1 MPSRPAHASWSL
13 ATGPLLGP
21 AAVLALAALA
31 AGCPG
36 HEGSVREPGFQTQA
50 RVSSFSESSAV
61 RLLAA
66 APPYV
71 FAAPERDLV
80 RWDPRTGEALTL
92 DGEHGLPGERVE
104 AMAYDKSSGVLWV
117 ATDRGVSL
125 YNVEHNTFRS
135 LGDGRVES
143 FAGVAVAPADDG
155 GVWLG
160 YQGGLVHVDAAGTWQ
175 ESEISQP
182 VSALLVGR
190 DGALWIG
197 TSAGAM
203 SRAPSGEMTR
213 FGPEQ
218 GCDVSK
224 VRFIAETP
232 DGTPVIV
239 GENKA
244 GEQRIALVL
253 SDACATYR
261 ASPNIRWLAAAH
273 GPEELVVLTPE
284 RLYGVRS
291 SMVGARSLSREGM
304 RLLPV
309 SIPPDSPPRKS
320 PYGIRSLA
328 TGSPA
333 SPHSI
338 EVIGE
343 HVLVGTSVLGIA
355 SLPIIERRGEA
366 GWLRRGELVQGAQT
380 MTVACAAEDDCFV
393 ATGGPRAWRY
403 GDAGFAPESVQ
414 GLQVLAFVQ
423 AQSGE
428 IYALTRD
435 AEQTRI
441 VVHRRVDSGWSQITG
456 LEIEVPGH
464 KPQVRCARFGPDGLL
479 WLGLAHEDE
488 AGNVHSHGMA
498 AVEMSLAAVTYHRG
512 GGAEK
517 DEGVLPIPLGVMDVA
532 FQDETVWL
540 ATSEGVVRARG
551 REAIVFSEAS
561 GLMSELVYGIAA
573 SPRGPVYI
581 ATAKGVGVYEGGQWL
596 FPADLRWPVNDVEM
610 GQDGRLW
617 MATERGVVV
626 YDGARVRRIDQ
637 HRGLLQNEIAEIRAD
652 RFGRIWARSSHG
664 LTLITP

>member
-1 MPSRPAHASWSL
+1 
-13 ATGPLLGP
+13 
-21 AAVLALAALA
+21 
-31 AGCPG
+31 
-36 HEGSVREPGFQTQA
+36 
-50 RVSSFSESSAV
+50 VSSFSESSAV
-61 RLLAA
+61 RLLVA

-92 DGEHGLPGERVE
+92 DAEHGLPGERVE
-104 AMAYDKSSGVLWV
+104 AMAYDKGRGVLWL

-125 YNVEHNTFRS
+125 YDVAQNTFTS
-135 LGDGRVES
+135 LDDGPAEL

-160 YQGGLVHVDAAGTWQ
+160 YQDGLIHADAAGTWQ

-203 SRAPSGEMTR
+203 SRTPDGEMAR

-224 VRFIAETP
+224 VRFIAEAP
-232 DGTPVIV
+232 DGVPMIV

-253 SDACATYR
+253 SGACATYR
-261 ASPNIRWLAAAH
+261 ASPSIRWLAAAQ
-273 GPEELVVLTPE
+273 GPDELVVLTPE
-284 RLYGVRS
+284 RLYGVRT

-309 SIPPDSPPRKS
+309 PILPDSLPGKS
-320 PYGIRSLA
+320 PYGIRSLE
-328 TGSPA
+328 TDSLS

-355 SLPIIERRGEA
+355 SLPMAERRGEA

-380 MTVACAAEDDCFV
+380 MTVACAAERDCFV
-393 ATGGPRAWRY
+393 ATGGPRTWRY
-403 GDAGFAPESVQ
+403 SDAGFAPERVHD
-414 GLQVLAFVQ
+414 LRVLAFVQ
-423 AQSGE
+423 ARSGD
-428 IYALTRD
+428 IYALTRN
-435 AEQTRI
+435 AEHTRI
-441 VVHRRVDSGWSQITG
+441 VAHRRTDSGWSQIIG

-464 KPQVRCARFGPDGLL
+464 EPQVRCARFGPDGLL
-479 WLGLAHEDE
+479 WVGLGYEDE
-488 AGNVHSHGMA
+488 AGKVRSYGVA
-498 AVEMSLAAVTYHRG
+498 AVEMNLATVAYHRG
-512 GGAEK
+512 SADKNEGA
-517 DEGVLPIPLGVMDVA
+517 LPIPMEVKDVS
-532 FQDETVWL
+532 FQDEAVWL
-540 ATSEGVVRARG
+540 ATSEGVVRALG
-551 REAIVFSEAS
+551 RDVALFSEVS

-573 SPRGPVYI
+573 SPKGPVYI
-581 ATAKGVGVYEGGQWL
+581 ATGKGMGVYEGGQWL
-596 FPADLRWPVNDVEM
+596 FPTELRWPVNDVEM
-610 GQDGRLW
+610 SQDGRLW

-626 YDGARVRRIDQ
+626 YDGTRVRRIDE

-652 RFGRIWARSSHG
+652 RFGRIWARSSQG
-664 LTLITP
+664 ITLITP